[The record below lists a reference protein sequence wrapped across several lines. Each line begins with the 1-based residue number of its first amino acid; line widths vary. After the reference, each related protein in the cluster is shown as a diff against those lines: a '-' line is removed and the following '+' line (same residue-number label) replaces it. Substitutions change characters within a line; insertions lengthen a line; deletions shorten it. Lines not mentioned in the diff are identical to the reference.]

1 MNVFSEK
8 YIRNTERGTIR
19 WLMLL
24 ESPQFLIGNPEWWFT
39 KPLLVVLT
47 SPKTSALVPDVAA
60 KNCLPQTKSPGSNT
74 EVLAT
79 DSCFATVTILL
90 CCPVSSDGQAPL
102 TAAALALC
110 DDGQSAVPHGE
121 LHTGLQGAEPSKPVW
136 RRPVCGPTVSC
147 IRGCRGL
154 SPANLARLHHYL
166 TLFPATLFCW
176 LWLCPS
182 HIAGSVLPGILVPF
196 PAQKLLN
203 FFNHKVCLI
212 RQTKQQSSDL
222 R

>member
-24 ESPQFLIGNPEWWFT
+24 ESSQFLVGNPEWRFA

-47 SPKTSALVPDVAA
+47 SLKTSALVPDVAA

-79 DSCFATVTILL
+79 DSCFATITILL
-90 CCPVSSDGQAPL
+90 CCPQFHSMDRHHLLRLRWHCVA
-102 TAAALALC
+102 TA
-110 DDGQSAVPHGE
+110 SVRS
-121 LHTGLQGAEPSKPVW
+121 HTV
-136 RRPVCGPTVSC
+136 RYT
-147 IRGCRGL
+147 RGCRGL
-154 SPANLARLHHYL
+154 SPAGPARVHRCL
-166 TLFPATLFCW
+166 TLFPATLFRW

-182 HIAGSVLPGILVPF
+182 HIAGSVFPGILVPF

-212 RQTKQQSSDL
+212 RQSKQQSSDL

>member
-136 RRPVCGPTVSC
+136 PKKDLESPSLTRLQAQFPYHDSIEVSNYC
-147 IRGCRGL
+147 
-154 SPANLARLHHYL
+154 
-166 TLFPATLFCW
+166 
-176 LWLCPS
+176 
-182 HIAGSVLPGILVPF
+182 VV
-196 PAQKLLN
+196 
-203 FFNHKVCLI
+203 
-212 RQTKQQSSDL
+212 
-222 R
+222 